1 MKGVQSDML
10 KGTARTR
17 ARVFAMSVLPTPEGP
32 RRSMLAFSRVSGDV
46 SRIGAAPK
54 LEGGGFRGMAC
65 WWPGNSS

>member
-1 MKGVQSDML
+1 MQSDML

-17 ARVFAMSVLPTPEGP
+17 ARVLAMSVLPTPEGP
-32 RRSMLAFSRVSGDV
+32 RRSMFAFSRVSGDA

-54 LEGGGFRGMAC
+54 PEDEGLGGIGR